1 MGGVD
6 GFSMTGSSIGLENPD
21 VAKALQAQLDVIGA
35 ALDASKDGFAIWKAI
50 PTPDGSI
57 EEFELVLMNSAGAAA
72 AGKPQQELVGRTL
85 TAVVGAETAKDLR
98 GIFVRAL
105 REGQG
110 VREVV
115 PGFSPEFG
123 HGLYENTVVP
133 FGDNLVFATYRDVS
147 DAEKERSRLLWLSEH
162 DFLTGMPN
170 RAKLQD
176 SLASSIAAAVQ
187 KGTLMAFVFIDID
200 YFKNVNDTYG
210 HDVGDVLLVNFVKR
224 IRHSLPERA
233 LVARIAGDEFAIL
246 LEEIKHEA
254 HLRDLMQEV
263 FEAMQR
269 PFVYGDIEMSITCS
283 AGCVVSDGSEQV
295 DELMRIADKAMYQ
308 AKHQGRARFT
318 VEKAIK
324 TT

>member
-1 MGGVD
+1 
-6 GFSMTGSSIGLENPD
+6 MTGSSIGLENPD

-35 ALDASKDGFAIWKAI
+35 ALDASKDGFAIWKAL
-50 PTPDGSI
+50 PNPGGAI

-170 RAKLQD
+170 RAKLQE
-176 SLASSIAAAVQ
+176 SLAKSVADARQSGNLI
-187 KGTLMAFVFIDID
+187 AFVFIDID
-200 YFKNVNDTYG
+200 FFKKVNDSHG
-210 HDVGDVLLVNFVKR
+210 HDVGDILLVNFVKR

>member
-1 MGGVD
+1 
-6 GFSMTGSSIGLENPD
+6 MTGSSIGLENPD

-72 AGKPQQELVGRTL
+72 AGQPQQNLVGKSL
-85 TAVVGAETAKDLR
+85 TEVVGDETAKGLR
-98 GIFVRAL
+98 RIFVRAL
-105 REGQG
+105 TEGQG

-170 RAKLQD
+170 RAKLQE
-176 SLASSIAAAVQ
+176 SLAKSVADARQSGNLI
-187 KGTLMAFVFIDID
+187 AFVFIDID
-200 YFKNVNDTYG
+200 FFKKVNDSHG
-210 HDVGDVLLVNFVKR
+210 HDVGDILLVNFVKR

-254 HLRDLMQEV
+254 HLRELMQEV

-269 PFVYGDIEMSITCS
+269 PFVYGEIEMSITCS

>member
-1 MGGVD
+1 
-6 GFSMTGSSIGLENPD
+6 MTGSSIGLENPD

-50 PTPDGSI
+50 STPDGSI

-72 AGKPQQELVGRTL
+72 AGQPQQNLVGKSL
-85 TAVVGAETAKDLR
+85 TEVVGDETAKGLR
-98 GIFVRAL
+98 RIFVRAL
-105 REGQG
+105 TEGQG

-115 PGFSPEFG
+115 SGFSAEVGRGSF
-123 HGLYENTVVP
+123 ENTVVP
-133 FGDNLVFATYRDVS
+133 FGNNLVFATYRDVS
-147 DAEKERSRLLWLSEH
+147 NEEQERSRLLWLSEH

-170 RAKLQD
+170 RSKLQA
-176 SLASSIAAAVQ
+176 SLANCVDAAS
-187 KGTLMAFVFIDID
+187 KRGTLMAFVFIDID
-200 YFKNVNDTYG
+200 FFKNVNDSYG